1 MPTANHPLIA
11 APRGLAV
18 PKGLE
23 TIIQIVLAILG
34 AYVAAFW
41 FALVVW
47 TFRDIQKRSRDVL
60 VQVLAT
66 TLVLL
71 FNVPGLILYTI
82 LRPPETL
89 AEAYARSLEEES
101 LLQDIEDRQACPSCK
116 RRVHPDYLL
125 CPSCRTQL
133 KQVCLNCSRL
143 LHLSWRVCPYCGKET
158 AADGL
163 RTVTSEN

>member
-1 MPTANHPLIA
+1 
-11 APRGLAV
+11 V
-18 PKGLE
+18 PKGLD
-23 TIIQIVLAILG
+23 TIIQIVLAVLG

-41 FALVVW
+41 FALIVW

-101 LLQDIEDRQACPSCK
+101 LLQDIEDRQSCPSCK
-116 RRVHPDYLL
+116 RRVQPDYLL

-143 LHLSWRVCPYCGKET
+143 LHLSWHVCPYCGKET

-163 RTVTSEN
+163 RALVREN

>member
-1 MPTANHPLIA
+1 M
-11 APRGLAV
+11 
-18 PKGLE
+18 PKGLD
-23 TIIQIVLAILG
+23 TIIQIVLAVLG
-34 AYVAAFW
+34 AYMAAFW

-47 TFRDIQKRSRDVL
+47 AFRDIQKRSRDVL

-101 LLQDIEDRQACPSCK
+101 LLQDIEDRQSCPSCK
-116 RRVHPDYLL
+116 RRVQPDYLL

-143 LHLSWRVCPYCGKET
+143 MHLSWRVCPYCGKE
-158 AADGL
+158 AGSDGL
-163 RTVTSEN
+163 ASEPLKVLINGH

>member
-1 MPTANHPLIA
+1 MPQ
-11 APRGLAV
+11 
-18 PKGLE
+18 GLE
-23 TIIQIVLAILG
+23 TVIQVVLALVG
-34 AYVAAFW
+34 AYAAAFW
-41 FALVVW
+41 FCLVVW

-101 LLQDIEDRQACPSCK
+101 LIQDIEERQSCPSCK
-116 RRVHPDYLL
+116 RRVQADYMV
-125 CPSCRTQL
+125 CPACRAQL
-133 KQVCLNCSRL
+133 KRPCASCNRL
-143 LHLSWRVCPYCGKET
+143 LQLGWRVCPYCG
-158 AADGL
+158 ADA
-163 RTVTSEN
+163 TVQPAEISVPARVHA

>member
-1 MPTANHPLIA
+1 
-11 APRGLAV
+11 V
-18 PKGLE
+18 PQGLE
-23 TIIQIVLAILG
+23 TIIQIALAVFG

-66 TLVLL
+66 LLVLL

-89 AEAYARSLEEES
+89 AESYARSLEEES

-116 RRVHPDYLL
+116 RRVHPDFLL
-125 CPSCRTQL
+125 CPSCRTPL
-133 KQVCLNCSRL
+133 KQACPSCNRL
-143 LHLSWRVCPYCGKET
+143 LHLSWRVCPYCGEST
-158 AADGL
+158 SVEGL
-163 RTVTSEN
+163 RTAVGQG

>member
-1 MPTANHPLIA
+1 
-11 APRGLAV
+11 V

-23 TIIQIVLAILG
+23 TIIQIALAVFG

-66 TLVLL
+66 LLVLL
-71 FNVPGLILYTI
+71 FNVAGLILYTI

-89 AEAYARSLEEES
+89 AETYARSLEEES
-101 LLQDIEDRQACPSCK
+101 LLQDIEDRQSCPNCK
-116 RRVHPDYLL
+116 RRVHTDYLL

-133 KQVCLNCSRL
+133 RQTCISCSRL
-143 LHLSWRVCPYCGKET
+143 LHLSWRVCPYCGDEV
-158 AADGL
+158 AVEGARAL
-163 RTVTSEN
+163 S

>member
-1 MPTANHPLIA
+1 M
-11 APRGLAV
+11 

-23 TIIQIVLAILG
+23 TIIQIALAVFG

-66 TLVLL
+66 LLVLL
-71 FNVPGLILYTI
+71 FNVAGLILYTI

-89 AEAYARSLEEES
+89 AETYARSLEEES
-101 LLQDIEDRQACPSCK
+101 LLQDIEDRQSCPNCK
-116 RRVHPDYLL
+116 RRVHTDYLL

-133 KQVCLNCSRL
+133 RQTCVSCSHL
-143 LHLSWRVCPYCGKET
+143 LHLSWRVCPYCGEEV
-158 AADGL
+158 AAEGARAL
-163 RTVTSEN
+163 S

>member
-1 MPTANHPLIA
+1 M
-11 APRGLAV
+11 

-23 TIIQIVLAILG
+23 TIIQIVLAVLG

-66 TLVLL
+66 LLVLL
-71 FNVPGLILYTI
+71 FNVPGLVLYTI

-101 LLQDIEDRQACPSCK
+101 LLQDIEDRQSCPNCK
-116 RRVHPDYLL
+116 RRIQPDYLL

-143 LHLSWRVCPYCGKET
+143 LHLAWHVCPYCGKET

-163 RTVTSEN
+163 KVLASGN

>member
-1 MPTANHPLIA
+1 LVA
-11 APRGLAV
+11 APKGVTV

-23 TIIQIVLAILG
+23 TIIQIVLAVLG

-66 TLVLL
+66 VLVL
-71 FNVPGLILYTI
+71 FFSVPGLVLYTI

-89 AEAYARSLEEES
+89 AETYARSLEEES
-101 LLQDIEDRQACPSCK
+101 LLQDIEDRQSCPSCK
-116 RRVHPDYLL
+116 RRVQPDYLL

-158 AADGL
+158 TADDL
-163 RTVTSEN
+163 RVLAKGN